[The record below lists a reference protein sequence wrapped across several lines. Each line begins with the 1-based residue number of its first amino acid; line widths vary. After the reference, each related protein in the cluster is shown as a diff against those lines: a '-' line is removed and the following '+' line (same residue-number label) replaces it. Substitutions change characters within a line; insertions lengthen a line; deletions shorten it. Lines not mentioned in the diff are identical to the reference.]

1 MTVTGARPTLLDV
14 SGPDPLIPE
23 PERPDLS
30 SGAALTTDEGP
41 ALRDARS
48 IAARIVEDE
57 TQADAARQRY
67 QADGLPTIEADERL
81 GPLLQHGEIPHA
93 VHGSAMLELGSTGG
107 NGRHPVGG
115 TLYLTSRRLIH
126 AGEQVMDVPLGT
138 IEEMALALGRLLLIR
153 LNDGLD
159 LALEVSHP
167 RLLRVQIAAA
177 KAAARGRGR

>member
-1 MTVTGARPTLLDV
+1 V
-14 SGPDPLIPE
+14 SGPDPRIPE
-23 PERPDLS
+23 PERSDLS

-48 IAARIVEDE
+48 IADRIAEDE
-57 TQADAARQRY
+57 TKADTARERY
-67 QADGLPTIEADERL
+67 QAEGPPTIEADERL
-81 GPLLQHGEIPHA
+81 AALLQKDEIPHA
-93 VHGSAMLELGSTGG
+93 IHAGAMLEMGTTGA

-126 AGEQVMDVPLGT
+126 AGEQVTEVPLAT

>member
-1 MTVTGARPTLLDV
+1 V
-14 SGPDPLIPE
+14 SNPHPSRLE
-23 PERPDLS
+23 PERSDLS

-41 ALRDARS
+41 ALRDARF
-48 IAARIVEDE
+48 IAARIAEDE
-57 TQADAARQRY
+57 AQADEARERY
-67 QADGLPTIEADERL
+67 QADGLPSIEADARL
-81 GPLLQHGEIPHA
+81 SPLLQPDEVPHA
-93 VHGSAMLELGSTGG
+93 VHGSAMLEMGTTGA

-126 AGEQVMDVPLGT
+126 AGEQVTEVPLAT

-153 LNDGLD
+153 LQDGLD
-159 LALEVSHP
+159 LALEVAHP